1 MYNEYE
7 NVPYFEDK
15 IFKTQYNISPE
26 RYHPFYEV
34 TLGDTYNK
42 RLEQIYNPT
51 YMHENKKVMSL
62 NINKILDL
70 NNTFRKLWTDH
81 VIWTRFVIMGI
92 AENSPDIQLITK
104 RLFQNPKDFEKV
116 FVKYYGM
123 EKAKKFSQLLTEH
136 LTIAGDLV
144 VASKKQ
150 DTNLVNQLDKKL
162 YKNADEI
169 AKFLNDINKYWDEK
183 EMKKMMY
190 DHLDL
195 IKAEANYILTNKYE
209 ESIKIFD
216 KIQNQALKMADMYTE
231 GIMKQFQNKFM

>member
-7 NVPYFEDK
+7 NVPYFEDE
-15 IFKTQYNISPE
+15 ILKTQYNISSQ
-26 RYHPFYEV
+26 RYNPFYEL
-34 TLGDTYNK
+34 TLGNTYNK
-42 RLEQIYNPT
+42 RLEQT
-51 YMHENKKVMSL
+51 YTPNYMNENKKVINF

-81 VIWTRFVIMGI
+81 VIWTRALIM
-92 AENSPDIQLITK
+92 AVSESFPDTQLITK
-104 RLFQNPKDFEKV
+104 RLFQNPKDFEIQ
-116 FVKYYGM
+116 FVKYYGI
-123 EKAKKFSQLLTEH
+123 EKAKKFSNLLTEH

-150 DTNLVNQLDKKL
+150 DINLVNQLDKNL

-169 AKFLNDINKYWDEK
+169 AKFLNSINKYWDEK
-183 EMKKMMY
+183 EMKKIMY

-195 IKAEANYILTNKYE
+195 IKAEANYILKNKYQ

-231 GIMKQFQNKFM
+231 GIMKQFQNEFM